1 MPAQQSVSKSSPA
14 LLKAD
19 ERNAVVGITVLF
31 MVLYGLGWWTE
42 GPVATVP
49 ALAVAL
55 GLLVALVLAA
65 MRRLRTALAEQLQQ
79 SQSLLFLHKHLSN
92 DQPLPAF
99 DSAALFPDAAATLVG
114 LIRTRKP
121 RLVVELGSGTSTLI
135 AALCL
140 RDLGCGRLISL
151 EHDPRYSEST
161 RDQLRLHGLEAFAD
175 VVDAPL
181 VPQTVNGR
189 SHSWYDPGAL
199 NGIDVPVDLL
209 IVDGPP
215 RKVQPLARYPAL
227 PLLIA
232 RLSAD
237 ALVFVDDTNRSD
249 KREMVRRWQ
258 TEFPGFRVTRSAVGE
273 GSTVFERRPA
283 NDVGTAPG
291 QPDDCR
297 GN

>member
-1 MPAQQSVSKSSPA
+1 MLAQQSVSKSSPA

-99 DSAALFPDAAATLVG
+99 DSGALFPDAAATLVG

-161 RDQLRLHGLEAFAD
+161 RDQLRLHGLEAFVD

-232 RLSAD
+232 RLSDD
-237 ALVFVDDTNRSD
+237 ALVFVDDTSRSD
-249 KREMVRRWQ
+249 EREMVRRWQ
-258 TEFPGFRVTRSAVGE
+258 TEFPGFSVTRSAVGE

>member
-55 GLLVALVLAA
+55 GLLAALVLAA

-151 EHDPRYSEST
+151 KHDPRYSEST
-161 RDQLRLHGLEAFAD
+161 RDQLRLHGLEAFVD

-199 NGIDVPVDLL
+199 NGIDVPVDML

-215 RKVQPLARYPAL
+215 RKVQPLSRYPAL

-249 KREMVRRWQ
+249 EREMVRRWQ

>member
-1 MPAQQSVSKSSPA
+1 
-14 LLKAD
+14 
-19 ERNAVVGITVLF
+19 
-31 MVLYGLGWWTE
+31 
-42 GPVATVP
+42 
-49 ALAVAL
+49 
-55 GLLVALVLAA
+55 
-65 MRRLRTALAEQLQQ
+65 
-79 SQSLLFLHKHLSN
+79 
-92 DQPLPAF
+92 
-99 DSAALFPDAAATLVG
+99 
-114 LIRTRKP
+114 
-121 RLVVELGSGTSTLI
+121 VELGSGTSTLI

-189 SHSWYDPGAL
+189 SHRWYDPGAL
-199 NGIDVPVDLL
+199 NGIDAPVDLL

-227 PLLIA
+227 PLLVA
-232 RLSAD
+232 KLSAD

-249 KREMVRRWQ
+249 EREMVRRWR
-258 TEFPGFRVTRSAVGE
+258 TEFPGFSVTRSAVGE
-273 GSTVFERRPA
+273 GSAVFEHRRA
-283 NDVGTAPG
+283 GVVATAPG
-291 QPDDCR
+291 QPDGCR